1 MKYIQTVITL
11 ALLCSP
17 LAVIMGQIT
26 VDDNITAP
34 DLVKILTNSSSCINV
49 STETV
54 KGDTFTAGKNSY
66 GYFNAAG
73 SSFPFSEGIILSS
86 GNATSSPGP
95 FVTGDLGEGEFT
107 WLGDLDLNQILGINN
122 SQNAT
127 VLEFDFTPQTNFIS
141 FNYIFASNEYQYY
154 YPCEFSDGF
163 AFLIK
168 ENIPGAVYQNLA
180 VIPET
185 NIPVSS
191 QNIRPKIDDIVL
203 NNTFYPGCPPLNEN
217 YFNGFNPASSPI
229 NYGGQTVV
237 MKAQTQ
243 LVAGSNYHIKLVV
256 ADSRDSDSNSAVF
269 IESGSFTPKIDFGP
283 DRLLVTNNPICDGDT
298 FLLDTKSPLTYTYKW
313 YKDGSPTPIPGET
326 NPTYTAVDSGIYK
339 VEADIGTGCIT
350 LGEIKIEF
358 APQLLLTP
366 ETLGKCD
373 DNGTGTASF
382 DLTKAEKEIK
392 IKDTNI
398 AKVDFYKTRTGTVLS
413 DLISNTAAFLKTTST
428 DQPIYVEAT
437 SIYGCT
443 STSTVTLTTLPSNLT
458 SGIGSTPKVNDF
470 LGNDNSIE
478 LIPPTTGGPHEYSL
492 DGIKYQVSNVFT
504 GLSIGKYTAYIR
516 DTVSCDF
523 SIFDLTILDYPR
535 FFTPN
540 EDGFNDTWKIE
551 NLTLFPE
558 AIVSIFDRY
567 GKLLTQINTLKNAW
581 DGKYN
586 DQKMPSDDYWFSIHF
601 GGGKIIK
608 GHFSL
613 KR

>member
-54 KGDTFTAGKNSY
+54 KGDTNTVGKNSY

-73 SSFPFSEGIILSS
+73 SSFPFAEGIILST

-95 FVTGDLGEGEFT
+95 FVAGDLGEGQFT
-107 WLGDLDLNQILGINN
+107 WLGDPDLNQILGINN

-127 VLEFDFTPQTNFIS
+127 VLEFDFIPQTNFIG

-154 YPCEFSDGF
+154 YPCKFSDGF

-191 QNIRPKIDDIVL
+191 QNIRPKIDNIVL
-203 NNTFYPGCPPLNEN
+203 NDTFYPGCTASKEN

-229 NYGGQTVV
+229 NYGGQTIV

-243 LVAGSNYHIKLVV
+243 LVAGTNYHIKLVV
-256 ADSRDSDSNSAVF
+256 ADSRDPESNSAVF
-269 IESGSFTPKIDFGP
+269 IESGSFSPKIDFGP
-283 DRLLVTNNPICDGDT
+283 DRLLATNNPVCDGDA
-298 FLLDTKSPLTYTYKW
+298 FLLDTELPVTYTYEW
-313 YKDGSPTPIPGET
+313 FKDGSTTPIPGET
-326 NPTYTAVDSGIYK
+326 FPTYNAVDSGTYK
-339 VEADIGTGCIT
+339 VKIDIGSGCIT

-358 APQLLLTP
+358 TP
-366 ETLGKCD
+366 PIILNPITLGKCD

-382 DLTKAEKEIK
+382 DLTKTETEIK

-398 AKVDFYKTRTGTVLS
+398 TKIDFYKTQTGTALS
-413 DLISNTAAFLKTTST
+413 DPILNLNTFVKTTST
-428 DQPIYVEAT
+428 DQLIYIEAT
-437 SIYGCT
+437 NIYGCT
-443 STSTVTLTTLPSNLT
+443 SVSTVLLATLPSNLI
-458 SGIGSTPKVNDF
+458 SGNGTPPTINDF
-470 LGNDNSIE
+470 LGKNNSVE
-478 LIPPTTGGPHEYSL
+478 LIPPTTGGPYEYSL
-492 DGIKYQVSNVFT
+492 DGLKYQVSNVFA
-504 GLSIGKYTAYIR
+504 GLSIGNYTAYIR
-516 DTVSCDF
+516 NAVTCDF
-523 SIFDLTILDYPR
+523 SIYELTILDYTK

-540 EDGFNDTWKIE
+540 EDGFNDNWEIK
-551 NLTLFPE
+551 NLDLFPK
-558 AIVSIFDRY
+558 AIVSIFDRF
-567 GKLLTQINTLKNAW
+567 GKLVAQINTLKNSW
-581 DGKYN
+581 DGKLN
-586 DQKMPSDDYWFSIHF
+586 GIKLPSDDYWFSINF
-601 GGGKIIK
+601 RDGKIVK
-608 GHFSL
+608 GHFTL

>member
-11 ALLCSP
+11 AFLCSP

-26 VDDNITAP
+26 VDDTKTAA
-34 DLVKILTNSSSCINV
+34 DLVTILTNSSSCISV

-54 KGDTFTAGKNSY
+54 TGDTFTAGKNSY

-86 GNATSSPGP
+86 GNAVNSIGP
-95 FVTGDLGEGEFT
+95 FVAGGKGGEGDSS
-107 WLGDLDLNQILGINN
+107 WLGDPDLNTILNINSIN
-122 SQNAT
+122 STA
-127 VLEFDFTPQTNFIS
+127 LEFDFIPQTNFIS
-141 FNYIFASNEYQYY
+141 FNYFFASNEYQSY

-180 VIPET
+180 VIPGT
-185 NIPVSS
+185 ITPVSS
-191 QNIRPKIDDIVL
+191 RKIRPKIDDVIE
-203 NNTFYPGCPPLNEN
+203 NGTFHNGCPALNET
-217 YFNGFNPASSPI
+217 YFNGYNSTSSPI
-229 NYGGQTVV
+229 NYSGQTVV
-237 MKAQTQ
+237 MKAQTT
-243 LVAGSNYHIKLVV
+243 LEAGKNYHIKLVI
-256 ADSRDSDSNSAVF
+256 ADSGDFYINSAVF

-313 YKDGSPTPIPGET
+313 FKDGSPTPIPGET

-358 APQLLLTP
+358 APQLILTP

-398 AKVDFYKTRTGTVLS
+398 AKVEFYEIRTGTVLS
-413 DLISNTAAFLKTTST
+413 DPILNLNTFVKTASI
-428 DQPIYVEAT
+428 DQFVHVEAT

-443 STSTVTLTTLPSNLT
+443 STSTVRLTTLPSNLT

-470 LGNDNSIE
+470 SGNDNSVE
-478 LIPPTTGGPHEYSL
+478 LIPPTTGGPYEYSL
-492 DGIKYQVSNVFT
+492 DGIKYQVSNVFA
-504 GLSIGKYTAYIR
+504 GLSIGNYTAYIR

-540 EDGFNDTWKIE
+540 DDGFNDTWKIE

-586 DQKMPSDDYWFSIHF
+586 DLKMPSDDYWFSIHF